1 MDKID
6 PKKKV
11 QIRKVQKWQKENV
24 PITAIAKGFKK
35 YKNYYV
41 PEKLV
46 KNSNRVLSFGVGA
59 DVKFEKL
66 LCKDNHDLQ
75 VKLFDPTPLTTKY
88 IKNFIIVRTLDS
100 TVKMMVRGEVNLTFY
115 QTLFMT

>member
-46 KNSNRVLSFGVGA
+46 V
-59 DVKFEKL
+59 
-66 LCKDNHDLQ
+66 
-75 VKLFDPTPLTTKY
+75 
-88 IKNFIIVRTLDS
+88 I
-100 TVKMMVRGEVNLTFY
+100 
-115 QTLFMT
+115 